1 MEAPLVPAGRGGFPR
16 HPSRLFLSPTGLN
29 FCLALSDESANVIYI
44 RWSVRCSVRCDN
56 STAASAIR
64 ALRDPNNVA
73 GEDMGAVSTETIP
86 ALERGDVFGCRLE
99 RSQSSNDTAPVSLTA
114 SPPDA
119 LVSAKLQLAETD
131 AVAIARAER
140 IIADAQ
146 TTARDIIAEAER
158 AAQDLVARA
167 IKIQA
172 EADRAL
178 DDAKSKA
185 VCIQKR
191 AQAALALAENI
202 AEGRRLIDALSG

>member
-1 MEAPLVPAGRGGFPR
+1 VVLVHHYVRESQAGHHYERACPEPGGGQKSIPVELAEVPR
-16 HPSRLFLSPTGLN
+16 RLDS
-29 FCLALSDESANVIYI
+29 
-44 RWSVRCSVRCDN
+44 
-56 STAASAIR
+56 IR
-64 ALRDPNNVA
+64 AP
-73 GEDMGAVSTETIP
+73 
-86 ALERGDVFGCRLE
+86 
-99 RSQSSNDTAPVSLTA
+99 

-119 LVSAKLQLAETD
+119 LVSAKLQLAEAD

-178 DDAKSKA
+178 DLGM
-185 VCIQKR
+185 
-191 AQAALALAENI
+191 AL
-202 AEGRRLIDALSG
+202 